1 MTLSMSVFP
10 YCGVIQDQPETEGF
24 LLHTNALFQQNHL
37 QWNLK
42 STASSWPRM
51 NKISSLETCK
61 RSTVGNK
68 SLPFLIVGPR
78 RSCKRGHT
86 SQRALFKISLRYSD
100 TQIHISTDP
109 PPFLILNN
117 KDQLRS
123 SQSKELTFNQT

>member
-1 MTLSMSVFP
+1 MTHSMSVFP

-51 NKISSLETCK
+51 NKISSLETCR

-68 SLPFLIVGPR
+68 SLPFLLLDQEGAAKGAIPA
-78 RSCKRGHT
+78 KGH
-86 SQRALFKISLRYSD
+86 F
-100 TQIHISTDP
+100 
-109 PPFLILNN
+109 F
-117 KDQLRS
+117 
-123 SQSKELTFNQT
+123 